1 MPYRMLD
8 DPKRRARKAKSRAWQ
23 REYRRR
29 QRAGVM
35 KVTAAISDARR
46 AHAAAEIKLAVRAMG
61 RHARDGAVREVRLE
75 SRSAR
80 FAFLTLLKKAFCYQR
95 HLPCHTMR

>member
-1 MPYRMLD
+1 
-8 DPKRRARKAKSRAWQ
+8 
-23 REYRRR
+23 
-29 QRAGVM
+29 
-35 KVTAAISDARR
+35 
-46 AHAAAEIKLAVRAMG
+46 
-61 RHARDGAVREVRLE
+61 VRLE